1 MDSTISLIGIAKK
14 AGYLAIGEEPV
25 GAAARAHKAR
35 LILLASDT
43 AEASVR
49 RAETFAQAG
58 GIFTLPLAA
67 TKAELGGILGR
78 TSCAMVAVTDA
89 GLAASIAKKIAADN
103 PEAFAEQTAD
113 LERKAKRVNDRRRE
127 KRIHDR
133 RIARNAE
140 KPWAGKPKA
149 GEPAKKFSK
158 PKRKSN
164 ILVSDVALAA
174 EKPAFASAKA
184 APTKLAAKTKFRM
197 KPKQS

>member
-1 MDSTISLIGIAKK
+1 MDNTISLIGIAKK

-49 RAETFAQAG
+49 RAESFAQSG
-58 GIFTLPLAA
+58 GIFTLPLTA

-78 TSCAMVAVTDA
+78 TSCAMVAITDA
-89 GLAASIAKKIAADN
+89 GLAASIAKKITAKN
-103 PEAFAEQTAD
+103 PSMFAEQTAD

-133 RIARNAE
+133 RVARSAE
-140 KPWAGKPKA
+140 KPWVGKPKA
-149 GEPAKKFSK
+149 GESGKKVHK
-158 PKRKSN
+158 PKRTSN
-164 ILVSDVALAA
+164 VLVSDVMSP
-174 EKPAFASAKA
+174 EKPSFTPAKT
-184 APTKLAAKTKFRM
+184 APTKPAAKTKFRM